1 MAKFNITVEL
11 DWMDEEYNL
20 DEDIKDTI
28 INSVVDKV
36 KDRLIC
42 QVENECNSKIDEQM
56 KNIEQTVADKLNGIM
71 DAFFDEPRDITDRY
85 GDVIKK
91 GVTVKDT
98 LKEACDNFM
107 NQSLDAEGR
116 PTSPNSYNTKYK
128 TRVDY
133 IVAKSIDY
141 NMESK
146 IESAVSDVVS
156 KLKDT
161 IANEVKKQ
169 MGDKLANVLELDK
182 MFK

>member
-20 DEDIKDTI
+20 DEEIRDTI
-28 INSVVDKV
+28 INSIVDKV
-36 KDRLIC
+36 KDRLVC

-56 KNIEQTVADKLNGIM
+56 KNIEKAVSDKLNGIM

-116 PTSPNSYNTKYK
+116 PTTSSYNVKYK

-146 IESAVSDVVS
+146 IKSAVSDVVS